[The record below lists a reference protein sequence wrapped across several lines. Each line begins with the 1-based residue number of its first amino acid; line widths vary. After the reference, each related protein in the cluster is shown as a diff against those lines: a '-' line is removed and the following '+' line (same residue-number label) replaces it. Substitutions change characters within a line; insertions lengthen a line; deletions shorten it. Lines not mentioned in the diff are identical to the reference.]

1 MVLGIIIAAVEIILL
16 PIMLVGIVFHAGPL
30 TTFFLDFVLIVFMVA
45 SLVDLIVCIARIK
58 RLHGNRKG
66 RAIAGVVISAH
77 TLLIAFG
84 ILIGVLA
91 GARSLESYGST
102 PYYYY

>member
-1 MVLGIIIAAVEIILL
+1 MVLGIIIAAIEIVLL
-16 PIMLVGIVFHAGPL
+16 PIMIAGVILHAGPL
-30 TTFFLDFVLIVFMVA
+30 TTFFLDFVLVAFMVA

-77 TLLIAFG
+77 TLLIAAG

-91 GARSLESYGST
+91 GASFMESHGST
-102 PYYYY
+102 PYFNY